1 MGDIRAPDNKDLAY
15 KDYISGMKYKEIAAK
30 YNVSMATVKSWKTR
44 YKWDRKSMHTKK
56 DKKEKVCT
64 QNRNEENLKP
74 SDNANLNNLDKKRK
88 ESSET
93 NSQNP
98 KARYGNKNALGNA
111 GGNGGPPGNKKAEIH
126 GLYAKYLPEETMEL
140 IELIKS
146 KDRLDILWEQIV
158 IQYVA
163 IIRAQKIMYVTD
175 KEEIIKELKKEE
187 SSEYGQKTEWEFQF
201 AWDRQASFLNA
212 QSRAMSE
219 LRSLIKQYDTMVNA
233 NWDLV
238 TDEQKHRVE
247 KLKLEI
253 SNIRGDSKDNSTE
266 NWVNSIKVIAE
277 KRKNERNK
285 YNG

>member
-56 DKKEKVCT
+56 DKKEKVCI